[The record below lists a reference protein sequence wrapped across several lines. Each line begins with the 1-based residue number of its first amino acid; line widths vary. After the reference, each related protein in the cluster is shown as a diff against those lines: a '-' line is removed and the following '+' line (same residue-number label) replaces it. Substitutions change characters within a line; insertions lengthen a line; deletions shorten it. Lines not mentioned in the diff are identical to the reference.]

1 MEMTRKDFLKAVAI
15 AGMTTT
21 FSSAAPF
28 SVLAQQGKNAAG
40 ADVDLVALMGGEPG
54 PMFEKGIEV
63 LGGMKRFVDRGAKVV
78 IKPNIGWDK
87 NPELRANTNPEL
99 IVAMINAAKDCGA
112 KEIVVFDNTCDN
124 WRKCYENSGI
134 EEAAKKAGAIV
145 MPANEERHYREV
157 SLPKAKV
164 LKKTQIHQAILDC
177 DVWFNVP
184 VLKNHGGAKMTIA
197 MKNLM
202 GIVRDRQAFHRL
214 GLDQAI
220 ADIGTY
226 EKPACLNVV
235 DAYRAMKSNGPRGR
249 NEADVVTPKCL
260 FMSTDPVA
268 VDVAAIRTFN
278 QFQKMPLENV
288 RYVAM
293 AEELNL
299 GVADLSKL
307 NVERVRM

>member
-1 MEMTRKDFLKAVAI
+1 
-15 AGMTTT
+15 
-21 FSSAAPF
+21 
-28 SVLAQQGKNAAG
+28 
-40 ADVDLVALMGGEPG
+40 
-54 PMFEKGIEV
+54 
-63 LGGMKRFVDRGAKVV
+63 
-78 IKPNIGWDK
+78 
-87 NPELRANTNPEL
+87 
-99 IVAMINAAKDCGA
+99 MINAAKDCGA

-134 EEAAKKAGAIV
+134 EEAAKKAGAV
-145 MPANEERHYREV
+145 VVPANEERYYREV
-157 SLPKAKV
+157 NIPNAKK
-164 LKKTQIHQAILDC
+164 LKKTKIHEAILDC

-202 GIVRDRQAFHRL
+202 GIVWDRRAFHTL
-214 GLDQAI
+214 GLDQTI
-220 ADIGTY
+220 ADIGLY

-235 DAYRAMKSNGPRGR
+235 DAYRAMKANGPRGR

-293 AEELNL
+293 AEELKL
-299 GVADLSKL
+299 GVSDLSKL
-307 NVERVRM
+307 KVERVKM

>member
-1 MEMTRKDFLKAVAI
+1 MEMTRKDFLKTVALV
-15 AGMTTT
+15 GMTTT
-21 FSSAAPF
+21 FSAAAPF
-28 SVLAQQGKNAAG
+28 AVLAQQGKNAAG
-40 ADVDLVALMGGEPG
+40 SDVDLVALMGGEPAA
-54 PMFEKGIEV
+54 MFEKGVET
-63 LGGMKRFVDRGAKVV
+63 LGGMSRFVDRGAKVV

-87 NPELRANTNPEL
+87 KPELAANTNPDL
-99 IVAMINAAKDCGA
+99 IVAMIAAAKDCGA
-112 KEIVVFDNTCDN
+112 KEIVVFDNTCDR
-124 WRKCYENSGI
+124 WRACYENSGI
-134 EEAAKKAGAIV
+134 EEAAKKAGAV
-145 MPANEERHYREV
+145 VVPANEERYYREV
-157 SLPKAKV
+157 SLPNAKV
-164 LKKTQIHQAILDC
+164 LKKAKIHEAILDC

-202 GIVRDRQAFHRL
+202 GIVWDRQAFHRL
-214 GLDQAI
+214 GLDQSI
-220 ADIGTY
+220 ADIGLY

-235 DAYRAMKSNGPRGR
+235 DAYRVMKTNGPRGR

-307 NVERVRM
+307 KIERVKM

>member
-1 MEMTRKDFLKAVAI
+1 MEMTRKDFLKTVAL

-21 FSSAAPF
+21 FSSVAPF
-28 SVLAQQGKNAAG
+28 AVLAQQGKNAAG
-40 ADVDLVALMGGEPG
+40 SDVDLVALMGGEPG
-54 PMFEKGIEV
+54 AMFEKGIEA
-63 LGGMKRFVDRGAKVV
+63 LGGMSRFVDKGAKVV

-87 NPELRANTNPEL
+87 KPELAANTNPEL

-145 MPANEERHYREV
+145 APANEERYYREV
-157 SLPKAKV
+157 NIPNAKKLKKAK
-164 LKKTQIHQAILDC
+164 IHEAILDC
-177 DVWFNVP
+177 DVWFNAP

-202 GIVRDRQAFHRL
+202 GIVWDRQAFHRL
-214 GLDQAI
+214 GLDQCI
-220 ADIGTY
+220 ADIGAY

-293 AEELNL
+293 AEELKL

-307 NVERVRM
+307 NVERVKM

>member
-1 MEMTRKDFLKAVAI
+1 MEMTRKDFLKAVAL

-21 FSSAAPF
+21 VNVSAPF
-28 SVLAQQGKNAAG
+28 AVLAQQGKNAAG
-40 ADVDLVALMGGEPG
+40 ADVDLVALMGGEPA
-54 PMFEKGIEV
+54 PMFEKGIEA

-87 NPELRANTNPEL
+87 KPELAANTNPEL
-99 IVAMINAAKDCGA
+99 VVAMINAAKDCGA

-124 WRKCYENSGI
+124 WRKSYENSGI
-134 EEAAKKAGAIV
+134 EAAAKKAGAV
-145 MPANEERHYREV
+145 VVPANEERYYREV

-164 LKKTQIHQAILDC
+164 LKKTKIHEAILDC

-202 GIVRDRQAFHRL
+202 GIVWDRQAFHKL

-220 ADIGTY
+220 ADVGTY
-226 EKPACLNVV
+226 DKPACLNVV
-235 DAYRAMKSNGPRGR
+235 DAYRAMKANGPRGR

-293 AEELNL
+293 AEELKL

-307 NVERVRM
+307 KVERVKM

>member
-1 MEMTRKDFLKAVAI
+1 MEMTRKDFLKAVAL

-21 FSSAAPF
+21 LSSAAPIA
-28 SVLAQQGKNAAG
+28 VLAQQGKNAAG
-40 ADVDLVALMGGEPG
+40 SDVDLVALMGGEPG

-63 LGGMKRFVDRGAKVV
+63 LGGMKRFVARGSKVV

-87 NPELRANTNPEL
+87 KPELAANTNPEL

-124 WRKCYENSGI
+124 WRRSYENSGI
-134 EEAAKKAGAIV
+134 EAAAKKAGAV
-145 MPANEERHYREV
+145 VVPANEERYYREV
-157 SLPKAKV
+157 SLPKAKA
-164 LKKTQIHQAILDC
+164 LKKTKIHEAILDC

-202 GIVRDRQAFHRL
+202 GIVWDRQAFHKL
-214 GLDQAI
+214 GLDQTI
-220 ADIGTY
+220 ADVGTY
-226 EKPACLNVV
+226 DKPACLNVV
-235 DAYRAMKSNGPRGR
+235 DAYRVMKANGPRGR

-288 RYVAM
+288 RYVAI
-293 AEELNL
+293 AEELKL
-299 GVADLSKL
+299 GVSDLSKL
-307 NVERVRM
+307 KVERVKM

>member
-15 AGMTTT
+15 AGMTTI

-87 NPELRANTNPEL
+87 KPELAANTNPEL

>member
-1 MEMTRKDFLKAVAI
+1 MEMTRKDFLKAVAL

-87 NPELRANTNPEL
+87 KPELAANTNPEL
-99 IVAMINAAKDCGA
+99 VVAMINAAKDCGA

-124 WRKCYENSGI
+124 WRRSYENSGI
-134 EEAAKKAGAIV
+134 EAAAKKAGAV
-145 MPANEERHYREV
+145 VVPANEERYYREV

-164 LKKTQIHQAILDC
+164 LKKAKIHEEILDC
-177 DVWFNVP
+177 DVWFNAP
-184 VLKNHGGAKMTIA
+184 ILKNHGGAKMTIA

-202 GIVRDRQAFHRL
+202 GIVWDRREFHTL
-214 GLDQAI
+214 GLDQTI
-220 ADIGTY
+220 ADIGLY

-235 DAYRAMKSNGPRGR
+235 DAYRAMKANGPRGL

-278 QFQKMPLENV
+278 QFQNMPLENV

-293 AEELNL
+293 AEELKL
-299 GVADLSKL
+299 GVSDLSKL
-307 NVERVRM
+307 KVERVKM

>member
-1 MEMTRKDFLKAVAI
+1 MEMTRKDFLKAVAL

-40 ADVDLVALMGGEPG
+40 ADVDLVALMGGEPAA
-54 PMFEKGIEV
+54 MFEKGIEV
-63 LGGMKRFVDRGAKVV
+63 LGGMQRFVDRGAKVV

-87 NPELRANTNPEL
+87 KPELAANTNPEL
-99 IVAMINAAKDCGA
+99 VVAMINAAKDCGA

-124 WRKCYENSGI
+124 WRKAYENSGI
-134 EEAAKKAGAIV
+134 EEAAKKAGAV
-145 MPANEERHYREV
+145 VVPANEERYYREV

-164 LKKTQIHQAILDC
+164 LKKTKIHEAILDC

-202 GIVRDRQAFHRL
+202 GIVWDRQAFHRL

-220 ADIGTY
+220 ADVGTY
-226 EKPACLNVV
+226 DKPACLNVV
-235 DAYRAMKSNGPRGR
+235 DAYRAMKANGPRGR
-249 NEADVVTPKCL
+249 NEADIVTPKCL

-293 AEELNL
+293 AEELKL
-299 GVADLSKL
+299 GVADLSQLK
-307 NVERVRM
+307 VERVKM

>member
-1 MEMTRKDFLKAVAI
+1 MEMTRKDFMKAAAL

-21 FSSAAPF
+21 FSAVAPF

-40 ADVDLVALMGGEPG
+40 SDVDLVALMGGEPG

-87 NPELRANTNPEL
+87 KPELAANTNPEL

-134 EEAAKKAGAIV
+134 EEAAKKAGAV
-145 MPANEERHYREV
+145 VVPANEERYYREV
-157 SLPKAKV
+157 NIPNAKK
-164 LKKTQIHQAILDC
+164 LKKTKIHEAILDC

-202 GIVRDRQAFHRL
+202 GIVWDRRAFHTL
-214 GLDQAI
+214 GLDQTI
-220 ADIGTY
+220 ADIGLY

-235 DAYRAMKSNGPRGR
+235 DAYRAMKANGPRGL

-293 AEELNL
+293 AEELKL
-299 GVADLSKL
+299 GVSDLSKL
-307 NVERVRM
+307 KVERVKM

>member
-1 MEMTRKDFLKAVAI
+1 MEMTRKDFLKAVAL

-21 FSSAAPF
+21 LSSAAPIA
-28 SVLAQQGKNAAG
+28 VLAQQGKNAAG
-40 ADVDLVALMGGEPG
+40 SDVDLVALMGGEPG

-63 LGGMKRFVDRGAKVV
+63 LGGMKRFVARGSKVV

-87 NPELRANTNPEL
+87 KPELAANTNPEL

-124 WRKCYENSGI
+124 WRRCYENSGI
-134 EEAAKKAGAIV
+134 EAAAKKAGAV
-145 MPANEERHYREV
+145 VVPANEERYYREV
-157 SLPKAKV
+157 SLPKATV
-164 LKKTQIHQAILDC
+164 LKKAKIHEALLDC
-177 DVWFNVP
+177 DVWFNAP

-202 GIVRDRQAFHRL
+202 GIVLDRQSFHRL

-235 DAYRAMKSNGPRGR
+235 DAYRAMKANGPRGR

-293 AEELNL
+293 AEDLKL
-299 GVADLSKL
+299 GVADLTKL
-307 NVERVRM
+307 NIERVKM

>member
-1 MEMTRKDFLKAVAI
+1 MEMTRKDFLKAVAL

-87 NPELRANTNPEL
+87 KPELAANTNPEL
-99 IVAMINAAKDCGA
+99 VVAMINAAKDCGA

-134 EEAAKKAGAIV
+134 EEAAKKAGAV
-145 MPANEERHYREV
+145 VVPANEERYYREV
-157 SLPKAKV
+157 NIPNAKK
-164 LKKTQIHQAILDC
+164 LKKTKIHEAILDC

-202 GIVRDRQAFHRL
+202 GIVWDRREFHTL
-214 GLDQAI
+214 GLDQTI
-220 ADIGTY
+220 ADIGLY

-235 DAYRAMKSNGPRGR
+235 DAYRAMKANGPRGL

-278 QFQKMPLENV
+278 QFQNMPLENV

-293 AEELNL
+293 AEELKL
-299 GVADLSKL
+299 GVSDLSKL
-307 NVERVRM
+307 KVERVKM

>member
-87 NPELRANTNPEL
+87 KPELAANTNPEL